1 MFPTLQDL
9 GSWVHLEASPEDLQV
24 KDDKILSGTE
34 SRNETDVTTS
44 STLPME
50 ASIILVTVLVRTR
63 IHLKSIRIR
72 YLSTLKTF

>member
-9 GSWVHLEASPEDLQV
+9 GSWVQLEASSEDPQV
-24 KDDKILSGTE
+24 KDDKTGTE

-50 ASIILVTVLVRTR
+50 ASIILVTVLVRT
-63 IHLKSIRIR
+63 
-72 YLSTLKTF
+72 